1 VAFAE
6 WTGEGRLRH
15 PSFKGLREDKK
26 ASDVVREQEQAIP
39 KAIAKAAPTET
50 TRPKEA
56 AVAGVR
62 LTNAD
67 RVVFDGPKVTKLD
80 LARYYEKI
88 ADRIL
93 PCITGRPL
101 TLVRGPEGASQ
112 PTFYMKH
119 SGVWAP
125 PALRRVKI
133 QEKTKVGE
141 YLVVDDLPGLI
152 ALVQIGILEIHTWN
166 STADHLERPDRIVF
180 DLDPDPAVAWSAV
193 VDAARLIR
201 ERLEQLG
208 LASFVK
214 TTGGKGLHVI
224 APLRPGASWEE
235 SFEFSRGLSEQ
246 IERADPKH
254 FTTVMP
260 KAARKGKILIDFLRN
275 KRGNTSVAPYSTRAK
290 PAAPLS
296 LPIIWEELTPAL
308 RPDQFTLA
316 NIHARLA
323 RLKKDPWAEYSKVK
337 QRLTAAARKA
347 VAS

>member
-1 VAFAE
+1 M
-6 WTGEGRLRH
+6 
-15 PSFKGLREDKK
+15 RE
-26 ASDVVREQEQAIP
+26 RP
-39 KAIAKAAPTET
+39 KPVEKAAPTP
-50 TRPKEA
+50 RPESSRAGKEA

-80 LARYYEKI
+80 LAHYYEGI

-93 PCITGRPL
+93 PHIAGRPL
-101 TLVRGPEGASQ
+101 TLVRGPEGASK

-152 ALVQIGILEIHTWN
+152 SLVQIGILEIHTWN

-180 DLDPDPAVAWSAV
+180 DLDPDPAVAWPAV
-193 VDAARLIR
+193 LDAARLVR
-201 ERLEQLG
+201 ARLEQLG
-208 LASFVK
+208 LVSFVK
-214 TTGGKGLHVI
+214 TTGGKGLHVVV
-224 APLRPGASWEE
+224 PLRPGASWEE

-246 IERADPKH
+246 IERADPQH

-275 KRGNTSVAPYSTRAK
+275 NRGSTSVAPYSTRAR
-290 PAAPLS
+290 PDAPLS
-296 LPIIWEELTPAL
+296 VPIAWEELTPAL

-316 NIHARLA
+316 NIDERLA
-323 RLKKDPWAEYSKVK
+323 RLKKDPWAEYAKVK

-347 VAS
+347 VGAWNRG